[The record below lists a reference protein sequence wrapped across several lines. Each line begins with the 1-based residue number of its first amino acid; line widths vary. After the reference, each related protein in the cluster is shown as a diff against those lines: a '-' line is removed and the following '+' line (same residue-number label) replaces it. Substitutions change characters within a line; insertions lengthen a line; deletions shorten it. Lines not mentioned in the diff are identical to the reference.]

1 MRHLTEDDL
10 VLRFYGEHPEAA
22 EVAAHLEACRACREA
37 DERLRAELQAVTLD
51 APPRGDDYGRLVW
64 ERLESRLAADRLG
77 RSRGRALRVAAAIL
91 AMAASLV
98 VAFLLG
104 RHMPRPEGGSTPALE
119 TRQRILLVAV
129 GEHLERSQMLLVE
142 LAHADAEE
150 PADIASRAA
159 QLVAANRLYRQSA
172 VRAGEAG
179 VADVLDELE
188 RFLVEVAN
196 APTPFTAGEVREL
209 NDRIEAR
216 GLLFKVRIVGSRLRE
231 RHREADG
238 AGDRPFRSQ
247 G

>member
-1 MRHLTEDDL
+1 MRHLTEEDL
-10 VLRFYGEHPEAA
+10 VLLFYGEHPEAA
-22 EVAAHLEACRACREA
+22 AAAQHLEACPDCHEVDA
-37 DERLRAELQAVTLD
+37 RLRAELQAVVLE

-64 ERLESRLAADRLG
+64 ERLEPRLAADRAG
-77 RSRGRALRVAAAIL
+77 RSRGRAIRRAAAIL

-104 RHMPRPEGGSTPALE
+104 RHMPRPQGGSAPAVE
-119 TRQRILLVAV
+119 TRERILLVAV

-142 LAHADAEE
+142 LAHADAEA
-150 PADIASRAA
+150 PVDVSGRAA

-172 VRAGEAG
+172 LRAGEAG

-188 RFLVEVAN
+188 RFLMEVAN
-196 APTPFTAGEVREL
+196 APTPLDAGEVREL
-209 NDRIEAR
+209 NERIEAR

-231 RHREADG
+231 RHREVDG
-238 AGDRPFRSQ
+238 PGGRPLRSQ

>member
-1 MRHLTEDDL
+1 MKHLTEDDL
-10 VLRFYGEHPEAA
+10 VLRFYGEHPEAT
-22 EVAAHLEACRACREA
+22 EVAAHLEGCPACREA
-37 DERLRAELQAVTLD
+37 DERLRADLQALSLEM
-51 APPRGDDYGRLVW
+51 PPRGDDYGRLVW
-64 ERLESRLAADRLG
+64 ERLEPRLAADRSG
-77 RSRGRALRVAAAIL
+77 RFRGRAVRRAAAVL
-91 AMAASLV
+91 AIAASLV

-104 RHMPRPEGGSTPALE
+104 RHMPRPEGGGAPAVD

-142 LAHADAEE
+142 LAHADAGG
-150 PADIASRAA
+150 PADASGRAA

-196 APTPFTAGEVREL
+196 APTPLDASAVKEL
-209 NDRIEAR
+209 NERIEAR
-216 GLLFKVRIVGSRLRE
+216 GLLFKVRVVGSRLRE
-231 RHREADG
+231 RHREPDG
-238 AGDRPFRSQ
+238 VGERPLRSQ